1 MESRKAA
8 RSKAVAS
15 PPWPNPFSN
24 IPANEAVLD
33 LLLSNMAAVSE
44 GVSEPMTA
52 DHSQHCV
59 QLTDRLEIL
68 RNNERFCDVI
78 VEVKGKEFKVHKAV
92 LAAASPFFLTLLE
105 SNMRESN
112 EHLIKVEP
120 EEATA
125 SIMEDVLKYVYTG
138 NVSVTE
144 ENAHN
149 LIATAD
155 YLLLPGLKSLACDFL
170 KGILATENCVFNYY
184 FAERYQCMNL
194 MDECRELIK
203 SNFSAVM
210 ETDDFLNLDAKQVIK
225 WVSSDDIIIKAEEEV
240 FKGIVKWVHHNKSE
254 REKEFPYLL
263 HQVRLNSVHQ
273 DYLVNEMVKEELITT
288 NNECLNFVLGFLKW
302 ILDPTLQ
309 CSIKPR
315 TCLQTQVNGIF
326 VCGGNKALLYH
337 PNENIWYQLSDL
349 LMEYQNHSAIQ
360 YRDKVYI
367 FSNQG
372 GGVCYL
378 PSTWGA
384 IQSQFFCG
392 KLCSLLQLDKHRIG
406 YAVLEESLKS
416 CGVYHYNLV
425 KSEWKNFVDDKKLQ
439 LLGACDV
446 TDGCHLYVIGGS
458 KRDVRPKPALG
469 STKVVRIDPEDGNCE
484 EVASMNEARHDAFGA
499 AMNGKIYV
507 GGGRRRYNPL
517 KTFEMYDPL
526 TDEWQVMP
534 SLNVPRHSSSMV
546 CYEEALYVVGGK
558 NKMRYR
564 ELSVEMFDFKTN
576 TWKKK
581 STIPVA
587 DETEEERKENWHYEA
602 CSAAAHKD
610 ALQEPIEY

>member
-1 MESRKAA
+1 
-8 RSKAVAS
+8 
-15 PPWPNPFSN
+15 
-24 IPANEAVLD
+24 
-33 LLLSNMAAVSE
+33 MAAVSE

-52 DHSQHCV
+52 DHSQHCL

-68 RNNERFCDVI
+68 RKNERFCDVI
-78 VEVKGKEFKVHKAV
+78 VEVKGKEFKAHKAV
-92 LAAASPFFLTLLE
+92 LAAASPFFLALLE

-112 EHLIKVEP
+112 EHLIKVEL

-125 SIMEDVLKYVYTG
+125 SIMENVLKYVYTG

-144 ENAHN
+144 ESAHN

-155 YLLLPGLKSLACDFL
+155 YLLLPGLKSLGCDFL

-194 MDECRELIK
+194 MEECRELIK

-210 ETDDFLNLDAKQVIK
+210 ETDDFLNLDVRHVSK
-225 WVSSDDIIIKAEEEV
+225 WVSSDDVTVNAEEEV
-240 FKGIVKWVHHNKSE
+240 FKGIVKWVNHNKSE

-263 HQVRLNSVHQ
+263 HQVRLNSVDQ
-273 DYLVNEMVKEELITT
+273 DYLVNELVKEELITT

-315 TCLQTQVNGIF
+315 TCLQTQKNGIF
-326 VCGGNKALLYH
+326 VCDGNKALFYL

-349 LMEYQNHSAIQ
+349 LMEYQNHAAIQ

-372 GGVCYL
+372 GGDYYM
-378 PSTWGA
+378 PSTNTWGA
-384 IQSQFFCG
+384 IQSESFCG
-392 KLCSLLQLDKHRIG
+392 KLCSLLKFDKDKIL
-406 YAVLEESLKS
+406 YAVLERSLKS
-416 CGVYHYNLV
+416 CGVYRYDPV
-425 KSEWKNFVDDKKLQ
+425 KSEWKNFVDEEKLQ
-439 LLGACDV
+439 LWGACGV

-458 KRDVRPKPALG
+458 KSDDWPALPLG
-469 STKVVRIDPEDGNCE
+469 STKVVRIDPEDGNRE
-484 EVASMNEARHDAFGA
+484 EVASMNVARHNAFGA

-507 GGGRRRYNPL
+507 GGGRRKYRSL
-517 KTFEMYDPL
+517 RTCEMYDPL

-546 CYEEALYVVGGK
+546 CYEEALYVVGGMK
-558 NKMRYR
+558 KKRDR
-564 ELSVEMFDFKTN
+564 ELSVEMFDVKTN
-576 TWKKK
+576 EWKKK

-587 DETEEERKENWHYEA
+587 HEIEEERKQNWHYKA
-602 CSAAAHKD
+602 CSAAVHKD

>member
-1 MESRKAA
+1 
-8 RSKAVAS
+8 
-15 PPWPNPFSN
+15 
-24 IPANEAVLD
+24 
-33 LLLSNMAAVSE
+33 MAAVSE

-52 DHSQHCV
+52 DHSQHCL

-78 VEVKGKEFKVHKAV
+78 VEVKGKEFKAHKAV
-92 LAAASPFFLTLLE
+92 LAASSPFFLTLLE

-112 EHLIKVEP
+112 EHLIKIEL

-138 NVSVTE
+138 NVSVSE
-144 ENAHN
+144 ESVHN

-194 MDECRELIK
+194 MEECRELIK

-210 ETDDFLNLDAKQVIK
+210 ETDDFLNLDVKHVSK
-225 WVSSDDIIIKAEEEV
+225 WVSSDDITVKAEEEV
-240 FKGIVKWVHHNKSE
+240 FKGIVRWVNHNKSE
-254 REKEFPYLL
+254 REKEFPYLF
-263 HQVRLNSVHQ
+263 HQVRLNSVDQ
-273 DYLVNEMVKEELITT
+273 DYLVNELVKEELITT

-302 ILDPTLQ
+302 ILDPNLQ

-315 TCLQTQVNGIF
+315 ICLQTQKNGIF
-326 VCGGNKALLYH
+326 VCGRNKALFYL

-349 LMEYQNHSAIQ
+349 LMEYQSHAAIQ

-372 GGVCYL
+372 GGDYYM
-378 PSTWGA
+378 PSTNTWGA
-384 IQSQFFCG
+384 IQSESFCG
-392 KLCSLLQLDKHRIG
+392 KLCSLLKFDKHKIL
-406 YAVLEESLKS
+406 YAVLERSLRS
-416 CGVYHYNLV
+416 CGVYHYDPV
-425 KSEWKNFVDDKKLQ
+425 KSEWKNFVDEEKFQ
-439 LLGACDV
+439 LYGACGV

-458 KRDVRPKPALG
+458 KSDDWPALPIG

-484 EVASMNEARHDAFGA
+484 EVAFMNEARHDAFGA

-507 GGGRRRYNPL
+507 GGGRQKKRTLR
-517 KTFEMYDPL
+517 TCEMYDPL

-546 CYEEALYVVGGK
+546 CYEEALYVVGGMK
-558 NKMRYR
+558 TRQDR

-576 TWKKK
+576 KWMKKK

-587 DETEEERKENWHYEA
+587 DEIEEERKEKWHFKA
-602 CSAAAHKD
+602 CSAAVHKD
-610 ALQEPIEY
+610 ALQARIEY

>member
-1 MESRKAA
+1 
-8 RSKAVAS
+8 
-15 PPWPNPFSN
+15 
-24 IPANEAVLD
+24 
-33 LLLSNMAAVSE
+33 MAAVSE

-52 DHSQHCV
+52 DHSQHCL

-68 RNNERFCDVI
+68 RNDERFCDVI

-92 LAAASPFFLTLLE
+92 LAASSPFFLTLLE

-112 EHLIKVEP
+112 EHLIKVEL

-144 ENAHN
+144 ESVHN

-194 MDECRELIK
+194 MEECRELIK

-210 ETDDFLNLDAKQVIK
+210 ETDDFLNLDVRHVSK
-225 WVSSDDIIIKAEEEV
+225 WVSSDDITVKAEEEV
-240 FKGIVKWVHHNKSE
+240 FKGIVKWVNHNKSE
-254 REKEFPYLL
+254 REKEFPYLF
-263 HQVRLNSVHQ
+263 HQVRLNSVDQ
-273 DYLVNEMVKEELITT
+273 DYLVNELVKEELITT

-326 VCGGNKALLYH
+326 VCGGNKTLFYL
-337 PNENIWYQLSDL
+337 PNQNIWYQLSDL
-349 LMEYQNHSAIQ
+349 LMEYQDHAAIQ

-367 FSNQG
+367 FGNQG
-372 GGVCYL
+372 GGDCYM
-378 PSTWGA
+378 PSTNTWGA
-384 IQSQFFCG
+384 IQSESFCG
-392 KLCSLLQLDKHRIG
+392 KLCSLLKLDKHKIL
-406 YAVLEESLKS
+406 YAVLERSLKS
-416 CGVYHYNLV
+416 CGVYHYDPV
-425 KSEWKNFVDDKKLQ
+425 KSEWKNFVDEEKLQ
-439 LLGACDV
+439 LFGACGV

-458 KRDVRPKPALG
+458 KRDDWPAALPLG
-469 STKVVRIDPEDGNCE
+469 STKVVRIDPEDGNHE

-507 GGGRRRYNPL
+507 GGGRQKKRTLR
-517 KTFEMYDPL
+517 TCEMYDLL

-546 CYEEALYVVGGK
+546 CYEEALYAVGGMK
-558 NKMRYR
+558 TRQDR

-576 TWKKK
+576 EWKKK

-587 DETEEERKENWHYEA
+587 DEIEEERKEKLHYKA
-602 CSAAAHKD
+602 CSAAVHKD
-610 ALQEPIEY
+610 ALQERVEY

>member
-1 MESRKAA
+1 
-8 RSKAVAS
+8 
-15 PPWPNPFSN
+15 
-24 IPANEAVLD
+24 
-33 LLLSNMAAVSE
+33 MAAVSE

-78 VEVKGKEFKVHKAV
+78 VEVKGKEFKAHKAV
-92 LAAASPFFLTLLE
+92 LAASSPFFLTLLE

-112 EHLIKVEP
+112 EHLIKVEL

-144 ENAHN
+144 ESAHN

-194 MDECRELIK
+194 MEECRELIK
-203 SNFSAVM
+203 SNFSALM

-337 PNENIWYQLSDL
+337 PNENIWYLLPDL
-349 LMEYQNHSAIQ
+349 LMEHQNHAAIE
-360 YRDKVYI
+360 YGDKSYI
-367 FSNQG
+367 FSNQSG
-372 GGVCYL
+372 GDYYMR
-378 PSTWGA
+378 STNTWGA
-384 IQSQFFCG
+384 IQSDLKYIAV
-392 KLCSLLQLDKHRIG
+392 KLCSLLTFNEHKSL
-406 YAVLEESLKS
+406 YAVLESS
-416 CGVYHYNLV
+416 RYGCAVYDYDPVRN
-425 KSEWKNFVDDKKLQ
+425 EWNRFVEYEKLQ
-439 LLGACDV
+439 CWGACGV
-446 TDGCHLYVIGGS
+446 TDGCHLYIIGGTKS
-458 KRDVRPKPALG
+458 RFQKALG
-469 STKVVRIDPEDGNCE
+469 STKVLRIDPEAGNCE
-484 EVASMNEARHDAFGA
+484 EVASLNEARHDAFGA

-507 GGGRRRYNPL
+507 GGGIQGSATL
-517 KTFEMYDPL
+517 KTCEMFNPS
-526 TDEWQVMP
+526 TNEWQMMP

-546 CYEEALYVVGGK
+546 CFQEALYVVGGMK
-558 NKMRYR
+558 NKNRRIR
-564 ELSVEMFDFKTN
+564 ELSVEMFDFKSN
-576 TWKKK
+576 EWKEK
-581 STIPVA
+581 SSIPVNYES
-587 DETEEERKENWHYEA
+587 DEEEKKNWHYKA
-602 CSAAAHKD
+602 CSAAVHKD
-610 ALQEPIEY
+610 ALEEFMVSVSPFI

>member
-1 MESRKAA
+1 
-8 RSKAVAS
+8 
-15 PPWPNPFSN
+15 
-24 IPANEAVLD
+24 
-33 LLLSNMAAVSE
+33 MAAVSE

-52 DHSQHCV
+52 DHSQHCL

-68 RNNERFCDVI
+68 RKNERFCDVI
-78 VEVKGKEFKVHKAV
+78 VEVKGKEFKAHKAV

-112 EHLIKVEP
+112 EHLIKVEL

-144 ENAHN
+144 ESAHN

-155 YLLLPGLKSLACDFL
+155 YLLLPGLKSLVCDFL

-194 MDECRELIK
+194 MEECRELIK

-210 ETDDFLNLDAKQVIK
+210 ETDDFLNLDVRHVSK
-225 WVSSDDIIIKAEEEV
+225 WVSSDDITVKAEEEV
-240 FKGIVKWVHHNKSE
+240 FKGIVKWVNHNKSE

-273 DYLVNEMVKEELITT
+273 DYLVNELVKEELITT

-315 TCLQTQVNGIF
+315 TCLQTQKNGIF
-326 VCGGNKALLYH
+326 VCGGNKALFYL

-349 LMEYQNHSAIQ
+349 LMEYQDHAAIQ

-367 FSNQG
+367 FGNQG
-372 GGVCYL
+372 GGDCYM
-378 PSTWGA
+378 PSTNTWGA
-384 IQSQFFCG
+384 IQSESFCG
-392 KLCSLLQLDKHRIG
+392 KLCSLLKLDKHKIL
-406 YAVLEESLKS
+406 YAVLERSLKS
-416 CGVYHYNLV
+416 CGVYHYNPV
-425 KSEWKNFVDDKKLQ
+425 KGEWKNFVDEEKLQ
-439 LLGACDV
+439 LFGACGV

-458 KRDVRPKPALG
+458 KNDDWPALPLG
-469 STKVVRIDPEDGNCE
+469 STKVVRIDPEDGNRE
-484 EVASMNEARHDAFGA
+484 EVASMNVARHDAFGA

-507 GGGRRRYNPL
+507 GGGRQKKRTLR
-517 KTFEMYDPL
+517 TCEMYDPL

-534 SLNVPRHSSSMV
+534 NLNVPRHSSSMV
-546 CYEEALYVVGGK
+546 CYEEALYVVGGM
-558 NKMRYR
+558 KMRQDR

-576 TWKKK
+576 KWKKT
-581 STIPVA
+581 STIPVP
-587 DETEEERKENWHYEA
+587 DEIEEERKENCHYKA
-602 CSAAAHKD
+602 CSAAVHKD

>member
-1 MESRKAA
+1 
-8 RSKAVAS
+8 
-15 PPWPNPFSN
+15 
-24 IPANEAVLD
+24 
-33 LLLSNMAAVSE
+33 MAAVSE

-92 LAAASPFFLTLLE
+92 LAASSPFFLTLLE

-112 EHLIKVEP
+112 EHLIKVEL

-144 ENAHN
+144 ESAHN

-194 MDECRELIK
+194 MEECRELIK
-203 SNFSAVM
+203 SNFSALM

-337 PNENIWYQLSDL
+337 PNENIWHLLPDL
-349 LMEYQNHSAIQ
+349 LMEHQNHAAIE
-360 YRDKVYI
+360 YGDKSYI
-367 FSNQG
+367 FSNQSG
-372 GGVCYL
+372 GDYYVR
-378 PSTWGA
+378 STNTWGA
-384 IQSQFFCG
+384 IQSDLKYIAV
-392 KLCSLLQLDKHRIG
+392 KLCSLLTFNEHKSL
-406 YAVLEESLKS
+406 YAVLESS
-416 CGVYHYNLV
+416 RYGCAVYDYDPVRN
-425 KSEWKNFVDDKKLQ
+425 EWNRFVEYEKLQ
-439 LLGACDV
+439 CWGACGV
-446 TDGCHLYVIGGS
+446 TDGCHLYIIGGTKS
-458 KRDVRPKPALG
+458 RVQKALG
-469 STKVVRIDPEDGNCE
+469 STKVLRIDPEAGNCE
-484 EVASMNEARHDAFGA
+484 EVASLNEARHDAFGA

-507 GGGRRRYNPL
+507 GGGIQGSATL
-517 KTFEMYDPL
+517 KTCEMFNPS
-526 TDEWQVMP
+526 TNEWQMMP

-546 CYEEALYVVGGK
+546 CFQEALYVVGGMK
-558 NKMRYR
+558 NKNRRIR
-564 ELSVEMFDFKTN
+564 ELSVEMFDFKSN
-576 TWKKK
+576 EWKEK
-581 STIPVA
+581 SSIPVNYES
-587 DETEEERKENWHYEA
+587 DEEEKKNWHYKA
-602 CSAAAHKD
+602 CSAAVHKD
-610 ALQEPIEY
+610 ALEEFMVSVSPFM

>member
-1 MESRKAA
+1 
-8 RSKAVAS
+8 
-15 PPWPNPFSN
+15 
-24 IPANEAVLD
+24 
-33 LLLSNMAAVSE
+33 MAAVSE

-92 LAAASPFFLTLLE
+92 LAASSPFFLTLLE

-112 EHLIKVEP
+112 EHLIKVEL

-194 MDECRELIK
+194 MEECRELIK
-203 SNFSAVM
+203 SNFSALM

-337 PNENIWYQLSDL
+337 PNENIWYLLPDL
-349 LMEYQNHSAIQ
+349 LMEHQNHAAIE
-360 YRDKVYI
+360 YGDKIYI
-367 FSNQG
+367 FSNQSG
-372 GGVCYL
+372 GDYYVR
-378 PSTWGA
+378 STNTWGA
-384 IQSQFFCG
+384 IQSDLKYIG
-392 KLCSLLQLDKHRIG
+392 VKLCSLLTLNEHKSL
-406 YAVLEESLKS
+406 YAVSESS
-416 CGVYHYNLV
+416 CYGCAVYDYDPVRN
-425 KSEWKNFVDDKKLQ
+425 EWNRFVEYEKLQ
-439 LLGACDV
+439 CWGACGV
-446 TDGCHLYVIGGS
+446 TDGCHLYIIGGT
-458 KRDVRPKPALG
+458 KGRVQKALG
-469 STKVVRIDPEDGNCE
+469 STKVLRIDPEAGNCE

-507 GGGRRRYNPL
+507 GGGIQGSATL
-517 KTFEMYDPL
+517 KTCEMFNPS
-526 TDEWQVMP
+526 TNEWQMMP

-546 CYEEALYVVGGK
+546 CFQEALYVVGGMK
-558 NKMRYR
+558 NKNRRIR

-576 TWKKK
+576 EWKEK
-581 STIPVA
+581 SSIPV
-587 DETEEERKENWHYEA
+587 DYESEEEEKKNWHYKA
-602 CSAAAHKD
+602 CSAAVHKD
-610 ALQEPIEY
+610 ALEEFIASVTPFI

>member
-1 MESRKAA
+1 
-8 RSKAVAS
+8 
-15 PPWPNPFSN
+15 
-24 IPANEAVLD
+24 
-33 LLLSNMAAVSE
+33 MAAVSE

-112 EHLIKVEP
+112 EHLIKVEL

-194 MDECRELIK
+194 MEECRELIK
-203 SNFSAVM
+203 SNFSALM

-326 VCGGNKALLYH
+326 VCGGNKTLLYH
-337 PNENIWYQLSDL
+337 PNENIWYLLPDL
-349 LMEYQNHSAIQ
+349 LMEHQNHAAIE
-360 YRDKVYI
+360 YGDKSYI
-367 FSNQG
+367 FSNQSG
-372 GGVCYL
+372 GDYYVR
-378 PSTWGA
+378 STNTWGA
-384 IQSQFFCG
+384 IQSDLKYMAV
-392 KLCSLLQLDKHRIG
+392 KLCSLLTFNEHKSL
-406 YAVLEESLKS
+406 YAVLESSRYGCAVYDYDPVRNEWNRFVEYEKLQCWGA
-416 CGVYHYNLV
+416 CGVT
-425 KSEWKNFVDDKKLQ
+425 E
-439 LLGACDV
+439 
-446 TDGCHLYVIGGS
+446 GCHLYIIGGTKS
-458 KRDVRPKPALG
+458 RVQKALG
-469 STKVVRIDPEDGNCE
+469 STKVLRIDPEAGNCE
-484 EVASMNEARHDAFGA
+484 EVASLNEARHDAFGA

-507 GGGRRRYNPL
+507 GGGIQGSATL
-517 KTFEMYDPL
+517 KTCEMFNPS
-526 TDEWQVMP
+526 TNEWQMMP

-546 CYEEALYVVGGK
+546 CFQEALYVVGGMK
-558 NKMRYR
+558 NKNRRIR
-564 ELSVEMFDFKTN
+564 ELSVEMFDFKSN
-576 TWKKK
+576 EWKEK
-581 STIPVA
+581 SSIPVNYES
-587 DETEEERKENWHYEA
+587 DEEEKKNWHYKA
-602 CSAAAHKD
+602 CSAAVHKD
-610 ALQEPIEY
+610 ALEEYLHLFRG

>member
-1 MESRKAA
+1 
-8 RSKAVAS
+8 
-15 PPWPNPFSN
+15 
-24 IPANEAVLD
+24 
-33 LLLSNMAAVSE
+33 MAAVSE

-52 DHSQHCV
+52 DHSQHCL

-68 RNNERFCDVI
+68 RKNERFCDVI
-78 VEVKGKEFKVHKAV
+78 VEVKGKEFKAHKAV

-105 SNMRESN
+105 SNMRDSN
-112 EHLIKVEP
+112 EHLIKIEL

-144 ENAHN
+144 ESAHN

-155 YLLLPGLKSLACDFL
+155 YLLLPGLKSLGCDFL

-194 MDECRELIK
+194 MEECRELIK

-210 ETDDFLNLDAKQVIK
+210 ETDDFLNLDVRHVSK
-225 WVSSDDIIIKAEEEV
+225 WVSSDDVTVNAEEEV
-240 FKGIVKWVHHNKSE
+240 FKGIVKWVNHNKSE

-263 HQVRLNSVHQ
+263 HQVRLNSVDQ
-273 DYLVNEMVKEELITT
+273 DYLVNELVKEELITT

-315 TCLQTQVNGIF
+315 TCLQTQKNGIF
-326 VCGGNKALLYH
+326 VCGGNKALFYL

-349 LMEYQNHSAIQ
+349 LMEYQNHAAIQ

-372 GGVCYL
+372 GGDYYML
-378 PSTWGA
+378 STNTWGA
-384 IQSQFFCG
+384 IQSESFCG
-392 KLCSLLQLDKHRIG
+392 KLCSLLKFDKHKIL
-406 YAVLEESLKS
+406 YAVLERSLKS
-416 CGVYHYNLV
+416 CGVYHYDPV
-425 KSEWKNFVDDKKLQ
+425 KSEWKNFVDEEKLQ
-439 LLGACDV
+439 LWGACGV

-458 KRDVRPKPALG
+458 ESDVWVTPPG

-507 GGGRRRYNPL
+507 GGGRRKYTPL
-517 KTFEMYDPL
+517 KTFEMYDPV

-534 SLNVPRHSSSMV
+534 SLNEPRHSSSMV
-546 CYEEALYVVGGK
+546 CYEEALYVVGGM
-558 NKMRYR
+558 NKKRYR

-576 TWKKK
+576 EWKKK

-587 DETEEERKENWHYEA
+587 DETEEGRKQKWHYKG
-602 CSAAAHKD
+602 CSAAMHKD
-610 ALQEPIEY
+610 ALQAPIEY

>member
-1 MESRKAA
+1 
-8 RSKAVAS
+8 
-15 PPWPNPFSN
+15 
-24 IPANEAVLD
+24 
-33 LLLSNMAAVSE
+33 MAAVSE

-112 EHLIKVEP
+112 EHLIKVEL

-194 MDECRELIK
+194 MEECRELIK
-203 SNFSAVM
+203 SNFSALM

-337 PNENIWYQLSDL
+337 PNENIWYLLPDL
-349 LMEYQNHSAIQ
+349 LMEHQNHAAIE
-360 YRDKVYI
+360 YGDKSYI
-367 FSNQG
+367 FSNQSG
-372 GGVCYL
+372 GDYYVR
-378 PSTWGA
+378 STNTWGA
-384 IQSQFFCG
+384 IQSDLKYIAV
-392 KLCSLLQLDKHRIG
+392 KLCSLLTFNEHKSL
-406 YAVLEESLKS
+406 YAVLESS
-416 CGVYHYNLV
+416 RYGCAVYDYDRVRN
-425 KSEWKNFVDDKKLQ
+425 EWNRFVENEKLQ
-439 LLGACDV
+439 CWGACGV
-446 TDGCHLYVIGGS
+446 TDGCHLYIIGGTKS
-458 KRDVRPKPALG
+458 RVQKALG
-469 STKVVRIDPEDGNCE
+469 STKVLRIDPEAGNCE
-484 EVASMNEARHDAFGA
+484 EVASLNEARHDAFGA

-507 GGGRRRYNPL
+507 GGGIQGSATL
-517 KTFEMYDPL
+517 KTCEMFNPS
-526 TDEWQVMP
+526 TNEWQMMP

-546 CYEEALYVVGGK
+546 CFQEALYVVGGMK
-558 NKMRYR
+558 NKNRRIR
-564 ELSVEMFDFKTN
+564 ELSVEMFDFKSN
-576 TWKKK
+576 EWKEK
-581 STIPVA
+581 SSIPVNYES
-587 DETEEERKENWHYEA
+587 DEEEKKNWHYKA
-602 CSAAAHKD
+602 CSAAVHKD
-610 ALQEPIEY
+610 ALEEFMVSVSPFI

>member
-1 MESRKAA
+1 
-8 RSKAVAS
+8 
-15 PPWPNPFSN
+15 
-24 IPANEAVLD
+24 
-33 LLLSNMAAVSE
+33 MAAVSE

-52 DHSQHCV
+52 DHSQHCL

-68 RNNERFCDVI
+68 RKNERFCDVI
-78 VEVKGKEFKVHKAV
+78 VEVKGKEFKAHKAV
-92 LAAASPFFLTLLE
+92 LAASSPFFLTLLE

-112 EHLIKVEP
+112 EHLIKIEL

-144 ENAHN
+144 ESAHN

-155 YLLLPGLKSLACDFL
+155 YLLLPGLKSLGCDFL

-194 MDECRELIK
+194 MEECRELIK

-210 ETDDFLNLDAKQVIK
+210 ETDDFLNLDVRHVSK
-225 WVSSDDIIIKAEEEV
+225 WVSSDDITVKAEEEV
-240 FKGIVKWVHHNKSE
+240 FKGIVKWVNHNKSE
-254 REKEFPYLL
+254 REKEFSHLF

-273 DYLVNEMVKEELITT
+273 DYLVNELVKEELITT

-315 TCLQTQVNGIF
+315 TCLQTQKNGIF
-326 VCGGNKALLYH
+326 VCGGNKALFYL

-349 LMEYQNHSAIQ
+349 LMECQNHAAIQ
-360 YRDKVYI
+360 YQDKVYI

-372 GGVCYL
+372 CGDYYM
-378 PSTWGA
+378 PSTNTWGA
-384 IQSQFFCG
+384 IQSESFCG
-392 KLCSLLQLDKHRIG
+392 KLCSLLKLDKHKIL
-406 YAVLEESLKS
+406 YAVLERSLKS
-416 CGVYHYNLV
+416 CGVYHYDPV
-425 KSEWKNFVDDKKLQ
+425 KGEWKNFVDEEKLQ
-439 LLGACDV
+439 LFGACGV

-458 KRDVRPKPALG
+458 KNDDWPALPLG
-469 STKVVRIDPEDGNCE
+469 STKVVRIDPEDGNRE
-484 EVASMNEARHDAFGA
+484 EVASMNVARHDAFGA

-507 GGGRRRYNPL
+507 GGGRQKKRTLR
-517 KTFEMYDPL
+517 TCEMYDPL

-534 SLNVPRHSSSMV
+534 NLNVPRHSSSMV
-546 CYEEALYVVGGK
+546 CYEEALYVVGGM
-558 NKMRYR
+558 KMRQDR

-576 TWKKK
+576 KWKKT

-587 DETEEERKENWHYEA
+587 DEIEEERKQNWHYKA
-602 CSAAAHKD
+602 CSAAVHKD
-610 ALQEPIEY
+610 ALQAPIEY

>member
-1 MESRKAA
+1 
-8 RSKAVAS
+8 
-15 PPWPNPFSN
+15 
-24 IPANEAVLD
+24 
-33 LLLSNMAAVSE
+33 MAAVSE

-112 EHLIKVEP
+112 EHLIKVEL

-194 MDECRELIK
+194 MEECRELIK
-203 SNFSAVM
+203 SNFSALM

-337 PNENIWYQLSDL
+337 PNENIWYLLPDL
-349 LMEYQNHSAIQ
+349 LMEHQNHAAIE
-360 YRDKVYI
+360 YGDKSYI
-367 FSNQG
+367 FSNQIG
-372 GGVCYL
+372 GDYYVR
-378 PSTWGA
+378 STNTWGA
-384 IQSQFFCG
+384 IQSDLKYIAV
-392 KLCSLLQLDKHRIG
+392 KLCSLLTFNEHKSL
-406 YAVLEESLKS
+406 YAVLESS
-416 CGVYHYNLV
+416 RYGCAVYDYDPVRN
-425 KSEWKNFVDDKKLQ
+425 EWNRFVEYEKLQ
-439 LLGACDV
+439 CWGACGV
-446 TDGCHLYVIGGS
+446 TDGCHLYIIGGTKS
-458 KRDVRPKPALG
+458 RVQKALG
-469 STKVVRIDPEDGNCE
+469 STKVLRIDPEAGNCE
-484 EVASMNEARHDAFGA
+484 EVASLNEARHDAFGA

-507 GGGRRRYNPL
+507 GGGIQGSATL
-517 KTFEMYDPL
+517 KTCEMFNPS
-526 TDEWQVMP
+526 TNEWQMMP

-546 CYEEALYVVGGK
+546 CFQEALYVVGGMK
-558 NKMRYR
+558 NKNRRIR
-564 ELSVEMFDFKTN
+564 ELSVEMFDFKSN
-576 TWKKK
+576 EWKEK
-581 STIPVA
+581 SSIPVNYES
-587 DETEEERKENWHYEA
+587 DEEEKKNWHYKA
-602 CSAAAHKD
+602 CSAAVHKD
-610 ALQEPIEY
+610 ALEEFMVSVSPFI

>member
-1 MESRKAA
+1 
-8 RSKAVAS
+8 
-15 PPWPNPFSN
+15 
-24 IPANEAVLD
+24 
-33 LLLSNMAAVSE
+33 MAAVSE

-52 DHSQHCV
+52 DHSQHCL

-92 LAAASPFFLTLLE
+92 LAASSPFFLTLLE

-112 EHLIKVEP
+112 EHLIKIEL
-120 EEATA
+120 EQATA
-125 SIMEDVLKYVYTG
+125 FIMEDVLKYVYTG

-144 ENAHN
+144 ESAHN

-194 MDECRELIK
+194 MEECRELIK
-203 SNFSAVM
+203 SNFSALM

-254 REKEFPYLL
+254 REKEFPSLL

-337 PNENIWYQLSDL
+337 PNENIWHLLPDL
-349 LMEYQNHSAIQ
+349 LMEHQNHAAIE
-360 YRDKVYI
+360 YGDKSYI
-367 FSNQG
+367 FSNQSG
-372 GGVCYL
+372 GDYYVR
-378 PSTWGA
+378 STNTWGA
-384 IQSQFFCG
+384 IQSDLKYIAV
-392 KLCSLLQLDKHRIG
+392 KLCSLLTFNEHKSL
-406 YAVLEESLKS
+406 YAVLESS
-416 CGVYHYNLV
+416 RYGCAVYDYDPVRN
-425 KSEWKNFVDDKKLQ
+425 EWNRFVEYEKLQ
-439 LLGACDV
+439 CWGACGV
-446 TDGCHLYVIGGS
+446 TDGCHLYIIGGTKS
-458 KRDVRPKPALG
+458 RVQKALG
-469 STKVVRIDPEDGNCE
+469 STKVLRIDPEAGNCE
-484 EVASMNEARHDAFGA
+484 EVASLNEARHDAFGA

-507 GGGRRRYNPL
+507 GGGIQGSATL
-517 KTFEMYDPL
+517 KTCEMFNPS
-526 TDEWQVMP
+526 TNEWQMMP

-546 CYEEALYVVGGK
+546 CFQEALYVVGGMK
-558 NKMRYR
+558 NKNRRIR
-564 ELSVEMFDFKTN
+564 ELSVEMFDFKSN
-576 TWKKK
+576 EWKEK
-581 STIPVA
+581 SSIPVNYES
-587 DETEEERKENWHYEA
+587 DEEEKKNWHYKA
-602 CSAAAHKD
+602 CSAAVHKD
-610 ALQEPIEY
+610 ALEEFMVSVSPFM

>member
-1 MESRKAA
+1 
-8 RSKAVAS
+8 
-15 PPWPNPFSN
+15 
-24 IPANEAVLD
+24 
-33 LLLSNMAAVSE
+33 MAAVSE

-52 DHSQHCV
+52 DHSQHCL

-112 EHLIKVEP
+112 EHLIKVEL

-125 SIMEDVLKYVYTG
+125 FIMEDVLKYVYTG

-144 ENAHN
+144 ESAHN

-194 MDECRELIK
+194 MEECRELIK

-210 ETDDFLNLDAKQVIK
+210 ETDDFLNLDVRHVSK
-225 WVSSDDIIIKAEEEV
+225 WVSSDDVTVKAEEEV
-240 FKGIVKWVHHNKSE
+240 FKGIVKWVNHNKSE
-254 REKEFPYLL
+254 REREFPYLL

-273 DYLVNEMVKEELITT
+273 DYLVNELVKEELITT

-315 TCLQTQVNGIF
+315 TCLQTQKNGIF
-326 VCGGNKALLYH
+326 VCGGNKALFYL

-349 LMEYQNHSAIQ
+349 LMEYQNHAAIQ
-360 YRDKVYI
+360 YQDKVYI

-372 GGVCYL
+372 GGDYYM
-378 PSTWGA
+378 PSTNTWGT
-384 IQSQFFCG
+384 IQSEFFCR
-392 KLCSLLQLDKHRIG
+392 KLCSLLIFDKHKIL
-406 YAVLEESLKS
+406 YAVLERSFRS
-416 CGVYHYNLV
+416 CGVYHYDPV
-425 KSEWKNFVDDKKLQ
+425 RSEWKNFVDDEKLQ
-439 LLGACDV
+439 LLGACGV
-446 TDGCHLYVIGGS
+446 TDGCHLYVIGGCES
-458 KRDVRPKPALG
+458 EGWPTLPLGSTQG

-507 GGGRRRYNPL
+507 GGGRRKYRSL
-517 KTFEMYDPL
+517 RTCEMYDPL

-546 CYEEALYVVGGK
+546 CYEEALYVVGGMK
-558 NKMRYR
+558 KKQYR

-576 TWKKK
+576 KWKKK

-587 DETEEERKENWHYEA
+587 HETEEERKQNWHYKA
-602 CSAAAHKD
+602 CSAAVHKD
-610 ALQEPIEY
+610 ALQAPIEY

>member
-1 MESRKAA
+1 
-8 RSKAVAS
+8 
-15 PPWPNPFSN
+15 
-24 IPANEAVLD
+24 
-33 LLLSNMAAVSE
+33 MAAVSE

-52 DHSQHCV
+52 DHSQHCL

-68 RNNERFCDVI
+68 RKNERFCDVI
-78 VEVKGKEFKVHKAV
+78 VEVKGKEFKAHKAV

-112 EHLIKVEP
+112 EHLIKVEL

-144 ENAHN
+144 ESAHN

-194 MDECRELIK
+194 MEECRELIK

-210 ETDDFLNLDAKQVIK
+210 ETDDFLNLDVRHVSK
-225 WVSSDDIIIKAEEEV
+225 WVSSDDITVKAEEEV
-240 FKGIVKWVHHNKSE
+240 FKGIVKWVNHNKSE
-254 REKEFPYLL
+254 REKEFSHLF

-273 DYLVNEMVKEELITT
+273 DYLVNELVKEELITT

-315 TCLQTQVNGIF
+315 TCLQTQKNGIF
-326 VCGGNKALLYH
+326 VCGGNKALFYL

-349 LMEYQNHSAIQ
+349 LMECQNHAAIQ
-360 YRDKVYI
+360 YQDKVYI

-372 GGVCYL
+372 CGDYYM
-378 PSTWGA
+378 PSTNTWGA
-384 IQSQFFCG
+384 IQSESFCG
-392 KLCSLLQLDKHRIG
+392 KLCSLLKLDKHKIL
-406 YAVLEESLKS
+406 YAVLERSLKS
-416 CGVYHYNLV
+416 CGVYHYDPV
-425 KSEWKNFVDDKKLQ
+425 KGEWKNFVDEEKLQ
-439 LLGACDV
+439 LFGACGV

-458 KRDVRPKPALG
+458 KNDDWPALPLG
-469 STKVVRIDPEDGNCE
+469 STKVVRIDPEDGNRE
-484 EVASMNEARHDAFGA
+484 EVASMNVARHDAFGA

-507 GGGRRRYNPL
+507 GGGRQKKRTLR
-517 KTFEMYDPL
+517 TCEMYDPL

-534 SLNVPRHSSSMV
+534 NLNVPHHSSSMV
-546 CYEEALYVVGGK
+546 CYEEALYVVGGM
-558 NKMRYR
+558 KMRQDR

-576 TWKKK
+576 KWKKT

-587 DETEEERKENWHYEA
+587 DEIEEERKQNWHYKA
-602 CSAAAHKD
+602 CSAAVHKD
-610 ALQEPIEY
+610 ALQAPIEY

>member
-1 MESRKAA
+1 
-8 RSKAVAS
+8 
-15 PPWPNPFSN
+15 
-24 IPANEAVLD
+24 
-33 LLLSNMAAVSE
+33 MAAVSE

-112 EHLIKVEP
+112 EHLIKVEL

-144 ENAHN
+144 QSAHN

-155 YLLLPGLKSLACDFL
+155 YLLLPGLKSLGCDFL

-194 MDECRELIK
+194 MEECRELIK
-203 SNFSAVM
+203 SNFSALM

-254 REKEFPYLL
+254 REKEFPSLL

-273 DYLVNEMVKEELITT
+273 DYLVSEMVKEELITT

-337 PNENIWYQLSDL
+337 PNENIWHLLPDL
-349 LMEYQNHSAIQ
+349 LMEHQNHAAIE
-360 YRDKVYI
+360 YGDKSYI
-367 FSNQG
+367 FSNQSG
-372 GGVCYL
+372 GDYYVR
-378 PSTWGA
+378 STNTWGA
-384 IQSQFFCG
+384 IQSDLKYIAV
-392 KLCSLLQLDKHRIG
+392 KLCSLLTFNEHKSL
-406 YAVLEESLKS
+406 YAVLESS
-416 CGVYHYNLV
+416 RYGCAVYDYDPVRN
-425 KSEWKNFVDDKKLQ
+425 EWNRFVEYEKLQ
-439 LLGACDV
+439 CWGACGV
-446 TDGCHLYVIGGS
+446 TDGCHLYIIGGTKS
-458 KRDVRPKPALG
+458 RVQKALG
-469 STKVVRIDPEDGNCE
+469 STKVLRIDPEAGNCE
-484 EVASMNEARHDAFGA
+484 EVASLNEARHDAFGA

-507 GGGRRRYNPL
+507 GGGIQGSATL
-517 KTFEMYDPL
+517 KTCEMFNPS
-526 TDEWQVMP
+526 TNEWQMMP

-546 CYEEALYVVGGK
+546 CFQEALYVVGGMK
-558 NKMRYR
+558 NKNRRIR
-564 ELSVEMFDFKTN
+564 ELSVEMFDFKSN
-576 TWKKK
+576 EWKEK
-581 STIPVA
+581 SSIPVNYES
-587 DETEEERKENWHYEA
+587 DEEEKKNWHYKA
-602 CSAAAHKD
+602 CSAAVHKD
-610 ALQEPIEY
+610 ALEEFMVSVSPFM

>member
-1 MESRKAA
+1 
-8 RSKAVAS
+8 
-15 PPWPNPFSN
+15 
-24 IPANEAVLD
+24 
-33 LLLSNMAAVSE
+33 MAAVSE

-112 EHLIKVEP
+112 EHLIKVEL

-144 ENAHN
+144 ESAHN

-155 YLLLPGLKSLACDFL
+155 YLLLPGLKSLGCDFL

-194 MDECRELIK
+194 MEECRELIK
-203 SNFSAVM
+203 SNFSALM

-337 PNENIWYQLSDL
+337 PNENIWHLLPDL
-349 LMEYQNHSAIQ
+349 LMEHQNHAAIE
-360 YRDKVYI
+360 YGDKSYI
-367 FSNQG
+367 FSNQSG
-372 GGVCYL
+372 GDYYVR
-378 PSTWGA
+378 STNTWGA
-384 IQSQFFCG
+384 IQSDLKYIAV
-392 KLCSLLQLDKHRIG
+392 KLCSLLTFNEHKSL
-406 YAVLEESLKS
+406 YAVLESS
-416 CGVYHYNLV
+416 RYGCAVYDYDPVRN
-425 KSEWKNFVDDKKLQ
+425 EWNRFVEYEKLQ
-439 LLGACDV
+439 CWGACGV
-446 TDGCHLYVIGGS
+446 TDGCHLYIIGGTKS
-458 KRDVRPKPALG
+458 RVQKALG
-469 STKVVRIDPEDGNCE
+469 STKVLRIDPEAGNCE
-484 EVASMNEARHDAFGA
+484 EVASLNEARHDAFGA

-507 GGGRRRYNPL
+507 GGGIQGSATL
-517 KTFEMYDPL
+517 KTCEMFNPS
-526 TDEWQVMP
+526 TNEWQMMP

-546 CYEEALYVVGGK
+546 CFQEALYVVGGMK
-558 NKMRYR
+558 NKNRRIR
-564 ELSVEMFDFKTN
+564 ELSVEMFDFKSN
-576 TWKKK
+576 EWKEK
-581 STIPVA
+581 SSIPVNYES
-587 DETEEERKENWHYEA
+587 DEEEKKNWHYKA
-602 CSAAAHKD
+602 CSAAVHKD
-610 ALQEPIEY
+610 ALEEFMVSVSPFI

>member
-1 MESRKAA
+1 
-8 RSKAVAS
+8 
-15 PPWPNPFSN
+15 
-24 IPANEAVLD
+24 
-33 LLLSNMAAVSE
+33 MAAI
-44 GVSEPMTA
+44 SEPMTA
-52 DHSQHCV
+52 DHSQHRQ
-59 QLTDRLEIL
+59 QLSDRLEIL
-68 RNNERFCDVI
+68 RSDERFCDV
-78 VEVKGKEFKVHKAV
+78 VVQVKGKEFKAHKAV
-92 LAAASPFFLTLLE
+92 IAAASPFFLTLLE

-112 EHLIKVEP
+112 EHLIKVEL

-144 ENAHN
+144 ESAHN

-184 FAERYQCMNL
+184 FAERYQCKNL
-194 MDECRELIK
+194 MEECRELIK

-210 ETDDFLNLDAKQVIK
+210 ETDDFLNLDARHVSK
-225 WVSSDDIIIKAEEEV
+225 WVSSDDVTVKAEEEV
-240 FKGIVKWVHHNKSE
+240 FKGIVKWVYHDKSE
-254 REKEFPYLL
+254 REKEFPVLL
-263 HQVRLNSVHQ
+263 HHVRLNSVHQ
-273 DYLVNEMVKEELITT
+273 DYLVNELVKEELITT
-288 NNECLNFVLGFLKW
+288 NNECLNFVLGFWKW

-326 VCGGNKALLYH
+326 VCGGNKALFYL

-425 KSEWKNFVDDKKLQ
+425 KSEWKNFVDNKKLQ

-458 KRDVRPKPALG
+458 KRDVRPKLALG

-507 GGGRRRYNPL
+507 GGGTRRYNPL

-576 TWKKK
+576 EWKKK

-587 DETEEERKENWHYEA
+587 DETEEEKKENWHYEA

>member
-1 MESRKAA
+1 
-8 RSKAVAS
+8 
-15 PPWPNPFSN
+15 
-24 IPANEAVLD
+24 
-33 LLLSNMAAVSE
+33 MAAVSE

-52 DHSQHCV
+52 DHSQHCL

-68 RNNERFCDVI
+68 RKNERFCDVI
-78 VEVKGKEFKVHKAV
+78 VEVKGKEFKAHKAV

-112 EHLIKVEP
+112 EHLIKVEL

-144 ENAHN
+144 ESAHN

-155 YLLLPGLKSLACDFL
+155 YLLLPGLKSLGCDFL
-170 KGILATENCVFNYY
+170 KGILATENCFFNYY

-194 MDECRELIK
+194 MEECRELIK

-210 ETDDFLNLDAKQVIK
+210 ETDDFLNLDVRHVSK
-225 WVSSDDIIIKAEEEV
+225 WVSSDDITVKAEEEV
-240 FKGIVKWVHHNKSE
+240 FKGIVKWVNHNKSE
-254 REKEFPYLL
+254 REKEFPHLF

-273 DYLVNEMVKEELITT
+273 DYLVNELVKEELITT
-288 NNECLNFVLGFLKW
+288 NNECLNFVFGFLKW

-315 TCLQTQVNGIF
+315 TCLQTQKNGIF
-326 VCGGNKALLYH
+326 VCGGNKALFYL

-349 LMEYQNHSAIQ
+349 LMEYQDHAAIQ

-367 FSNQG
+367 FGNQG
-372 GGVCYL
+372 GGDCYM
-378 PSTWGA
+378 PSTNTWGA
-384 IQSQFFCG
+384 IQSESFCG
-392 KLCSLLQLDKHRIG
+392 KLCSLLKLDKHKIL
-406 YAVLEESLKS
+406 YAVLERSLKS
-416 CGVYHYNLV
+416 CGVYHYNPV
-425 KSEWKNFVDDKKLQ
+425 KGEWKNFVDEEKLQ
-439 LLGACDV
+439 LFGACGV

-458 KRDVRPKPALG
+458 KNDDWPALPLG
-469 STKVVRIDPEDGNCE
+469 STKVVRIDPEDGNRE
-484 EVASMNEARHDAFGA
+484 EVASMNVARHDAFGA

-507 GGGRRRYNPL
+507 GGGRRKYRSL
-517 KTFEMYDPL
+517 RTCEMYDPL

-546 CYEEALYVVGGK
+546 CYEEALYVVGGM
-558 NKMRYR
+558 KMRQDR

-576 TWKKK
+576 KWKKT
-581 STIPVA
+581 STIPVP
-587 DETEEERKENWHYEA
+587 DEIEEERKENCHYKA
-602 CSAAAHKD
+602 CSAAVHKD

>member
-1 MESRKAA
+1 
-8 RSKAVAS
+8 
-15 PPWPNPFSN
+15 
-24 IPANEAVLD
+24 
-33 LLLSNMAAVSE
+33 MAAVSE

-112 EHLIKVEP
+112 EHLIKVEL

-194 MDECRELIK
+194 MEECRELIK
-203 SNFSAVM
+203 SNFSALM

-337 PNENIWYQLSDL
+337 PNENIWHLLPDL
-349 LMEYQNHSAIQ
+349 LMEHQNHAAIE
-360 YRDKVYI
+360 YGDKSYI
-367 FSNQG
+367 FSNQSG
-372 GGVCYL
+372 GDYYVR
-378 PSTWGA
+378 STNTWGA
-384 IQSQFFCG
+384 IQSDLKYIAV
-392 KLCSLLQLDKHRIG
+392 KLCSLLTFNEHKSL
-406 YAVLEESLKS
+406 YAVLESS
-416 CGVYHYNLV
+416 RYGCAVYDYDPVRN
-425 KSEWKNFVDDKKLQ
+425 EWNRFVEYEKLQ
-439 LLGACDV
+439 CWGACGV
-446 TDGCHLYVIGGS
+446 TDGCHLYIIGGTKS
-458 KRDVRPKPALG
+458 RVQKALG
-469 STKVVRIDPEDGNCE
+469 STKVLRIDPEAGNCE
-484 EVASMNEARHDAFGA
+484 EVASLNEARHDAFGA

-507 GGGRRRYNPL
+507 GGGIQGSATL
-517 KTFEMYDPL
+517 KTCEMFNPS
-526 TDEWQVMP
+526 TNEWQMMP

-546 CYEEALYVVGGK
+546 CFQEALYVVGGMK
-558 NKMRYR
+558 NKNRRIR
-564 ELSVEMFDFKTN
+564 ELSVEMFDFKSN
-576 TWKKK
+576 EWKEK
-581 STIPVA
+581 SSIPVNYES
-587 DETEEERKENWHYEA
+587 DEEEKKNWHYKA
-602 CSAAAHKD
+602 CSAAVHKD
-610 ALQEPIEY
+610 ALEEFMVSVSPFI

>member
-1 MESRKAA
+1 
-8 RSKAVAS
+8 
-15 PPWPNPFSN
+15 
-24 IPANEAVLD
+24 
-33 LLLSNMAAVSE
+33 MAAVSE

-112 EHLIKVEP
+112 EHLIKVEL

-144 ENAHN
+144 ESAHN
-149 LIATAD
+149 LIATAG

-194 MDECRELIK
+194 MEECRELIK
-203 SNFSAVM
+203 SNFSALM

-337 PNENIWYQLSDL
+337 PNENIWYLLPDL
-349 LMEYQNHSAIQ
+349 LMEHQNHAAIE
-360 YRDKVYI
+360 YGDKSYI
-367 FSNQG
+367 FSNQSG
-372 GGVCYL
+372 GDYYVR
-378 PSTWGA
+378 STNTWGA
-384 IQSQFFCG
+384 IQSDLKYMAV
-392 KLCSLLQLDKHRIG
+392 KLCSLLTFNEHKSL
-406 YAVLEESLKS
+406 YAVLESS
-416 CGVYHYNLV
+416 RYGCAVYDYDPVRN
-425 KSEWKNFVDDKKLQ
+425 EWNRFVEYEKLQ
-439 LLGACDV
+439 CWGACGV
-446 TDGCHLYVIGGS
+446 TDGCHLYIIGGTKS
-458 KRDVRPKPALG
+458 RVQKALG
-469 STKVVRIDPEDGNCE
+469 STKVLRIDPEAGNCE
-484 EVASMNEARHDAFGA
+484 EVASLNEARHDAFGA

-507 GGGRRRYNPL
+507 GGGIQGSATL
-517 KTFEMYDPL
+517 KTCEMFNPS
-526 TDEWQVMP
+526 TNEWQMMP

-546 CYEEALYVVGGK
+546 CFQEALYVVGGMK
-558 NKMRYR
+558 NKNRRIR
-564 ELSVEMFDFKTN
+564 ELSVEMFDFKSN
-576 TWKKK
+576 EWKEK
-581 STIPVA
+581 SSIPVSYES
-587 DETEEERKENWHYEA
+587 DEEEKKNWHYKA
-602 CSAAAHKD
+602 CSAAVHKD
-610 ALQEPIEY
+610 ALEEFMVSVSPFI

>member
-1 MESRKAA
+1 
-8 RSKAVAS
+8 
-15 PPWPNPFSN
+15 
-24 IPANEAVLD
+24 
-33 LLLSNMAAVSE
+33 MAAVSE

-52 DHSQHCV
+52 DHSQHCL

-92 LAAASPFFLTLLE
+92 LAASSPFFLTLLE

-112 EHLIKVEP
+112 EHLIKVEL

-144 ENAHN
+144 ESVHN

-194 MDECRELIK
+194 MEECRELIK

-210 ETDDFLNLDAKQVIK
+210 ETDDFLNLDVRHVSK
-225 WVSSDDIIIKAEEEV
+225 WVSSDDITVKAEEEV
-240 FKGIVKWVHHNKSE
+240 FKGIVKWVNHNKSE
-254 REKEFPYLL
+254 REKEFPYLF
-263 HQVRLNSVHQ
+263 HQVRLNSVDQ
-273 DYLVNEMVKEELITT
+273 DYLVNELVKEELITT

-326 VCGGNKALLYH
+326 VCGGNKTLFYL
-337 PNENIWYQLSDL
+337 PNQNIWYQLSDL
-349 LMEYQNHSAIQ
+349 LMEYQDHAAIQ

-367 FSNQG
+367 FGNQG
-372 GGVCYL
+372 GGDCYM
-378 PSTWGA
+378 PSTNTWGA
-384 IQSQFFCG
+384 IQSESFCG
-392 KLCSLLQLDKHRIG
+392 KLCSLLKLDKHKIL
-406 YAVLEESLKS
+406 YAVLERSLKS
-416 CGVYHYNLV
+416 CGVYHYDPV
-425 KSEWKNFVDDKKLQ
+425 KSEWKNFVDEEKLQ
-439 LLGACDV
+439 LFGACGV

-458 KRDVRPKPALG
+458 KRDDWPAALPLG
-469 STKVVRIDPEDGNCE
+469 STKVVRIDPEDGNHE

-507 GGGRRRYNPL
+507 GGGRQKKRTLR
-517 KTFEMYDPL
+517 TCEMYDLL

-546 CYEEALYVVGGK
+546 CYEEALYVVGGMK
-558 NKMRYR
+558 KKGRQYR

-576 TWKKK
+576 EWKKK
-581 STIPVA
+581 SIIPVA
-587 DETEEERKENWHYEA
+587 DEIEEERKEKWHYKA
-602 CSAAAHKD
+602 CSAAVHKD
-610 ALQEPIEY
+610 ALQAPIEY

>member
-1 MESRKAA
+1 
-8 RSKAVAS
+8 
-15 PPWPNPFSN
+15 
-24 IPANEAVLD
+24 
-33 LLLSNMAAVSE
+33 MAAVSE

-52 DHSQHCV
+52 DHSQHCI

-112 EHLIKVEP
+112 EHLIKVEL

-194 MDECRELIK
+194 MEECRELIK

-210 ETDDFLNLDAKQVIK
+210 ETDDFLNLDVRHVSK
-225 WVSSDDIIIKAEEEV
+225 WVSSDDITVKAEEEV
-240 FKGIVKWVHHNKSE
+240 FKGIVKWVNHNKSE

-337 PNENIWYQLSDL
+337 PNENIWYPLPDL
-349 LMEYQNHSAIQ
+349 LMEHQNHAAIE
-360 YRDKVYI
+360 YGDKSYI
-367 FSNQG
+367 FSNQSG
-372 GGVCYL
+372 GDYYVR
-378 PSTWGA
+378 STNTWGA
-384 IQSQFFCG
+384 IQSDLKYIAV
-392 KLCSLLQLDKHRIG
+392 KLCSLLTFNEHKSLC
-406 YAVLEESLKS
+406 AVLESS
-416 CGVYHYNLV
+416 RYGCAVYDYDPVRN
-425 KSEWKNFVDDKKLQ
+425 EWNRFVEYEKLQ
-439 LLGACDV
+439 CWGACGV
-446 TDGCHLYVIGGS
+446 TDGCHLYIIGGTKS
-458 KRDVRPKPALG
+458 RVQKALG
-469 STKVVRIDPEDGNCE
+469 STKVLRIDPEAGNCE

-507 GGGRRRYNPL
+507 GGGIQGSATL
-517 KTFEMYDPL
+517 KTCEMFNPS
-526 TDEWQVMP
+526 TNEWQMMP

-546 CYEEALYVVGGK
+546 CFQEALYVVGGMK
-558 NKMRYR
+558 NKNRRIR
-564 ELSVEMFDFKTN
+564 ELSVEMFDFKSN
-576 TWKKK
+576 EWKEK
-581 STIPVA
+581 SSIPVNYES
-587 DETEEERKENWHYEA
+587 DEEEKKNWHYKA
-602 CSAAAHKD
+602 CSAAVHKD
-610 ALQEPIEY
+610 ALEEFFASVSPFI

>member
-1 MESRKAA
+1 
-8 RSKAVAS
+8 
-15 PPWPNPFSN
+15 
-24 IPANEAVLD
+24 
-33 LLLSNMAAVSE
+33 MAAVSE

-112 EHLIKVEP
+112 EHLIKVEL

-144 ENAHN
+144 ESAHN

-194 MDECRELIK
+194 MEECRELIK
-203 SNFSAVM
+203 SNFSALM

-337 PNENIWYQLSDL
+337 PNENIWYLLPDL
-349 LMEYQNHSAIQ
+349 LMEHQNHAAIE
-360 YRDKVYI
+360 YGDKSYI
-367 FSNQG
+367 FSNQSG
-372 GGVCYL
+372 GDYYVR
-378 PSTWGA
+378 STNTWGA
-384 IQSQFFCG
+384 IQSDLKYMAV
-392 KLCSLLQLDKHRIG
+392 KLCSLLTFNEHKSL
-406 YAVLEESLKS
+406 YAVLESS
-416 CGVYHYNLV
+416 RYGCAVYDYDPVRN
-425 KSEWKNFVDDKKLQ
+425 EWNRFVEYEKLQ
-439 LLGACDV
+439 CWGACGV
-446 TDGCHLYVIGGS
+446 TDGCHLYIIGGTKS
-458 KRDVRPKPALG
+458 RVQKALG
-469 STKVVRIDPEDGNCE
+469 STKVLRIDPEAGNCE
-484 EVASMNEARHDAFGA
+484 EVASLNEARHDAFGA

-507 GGGRRRYNPL
+507 GGGIQGSATL
-517 KTFEMYDPL
+517 KTCEMFNPS
-526 TDEWQVMP
+526 TNEWQMMP

-546 CYEEALYVVGGK
+546 CFQEALYVVGGMK
-558 NKMRYR
+558 NKNRRIR
-564 ELSVEMFDFKTN
+564 ELSVEMFDFKSN
-576 TWKKK
+576 EWKEK
-581 STIPVA
+581 SSIPVNYES
-587 DETEEERKENWHYEA
+587 DEEEKKNWHYKA
-602 CSAAAHKD
+602 CSAAVHKD
-610 ALQEPIEY
+610 ALEEFMVSVSPFI

>member
-1 MESRKAA
+1 
-8 RSKAVAS
+8 
-15 PPWPNPFSN
+15 
-24 IPANEAVLD
+24 
-33 LLLSNMAAVSE
+33 MAAVSE

-112 EHLIKVEP
+112 EHLIKVEL

-194 MDECRELIK
+194 MEECRELIK
-203 SNFSAVM
+203 SNFSALM

-337 PNENIWYQLSDL
+337 PNENIWHLLPDL
-349 LMEYQNHSAIQ
+349 LMEHQNHAAIE
-360 YRDKVYI
+360 YGDKSYI
-367 FSNQG
+367 FSNQSG
-372 GGVCYL
+372 GDYYVR
-378 PSTWGA
+378 STNTWGA
-384 IQSQFFCG
+384 IQSDLKYMAV
-392 KLCSLLQLDKHRIG
+392 KLCSLLTFNEHKSL
-406 YAVLEESLKS
+406 YAVLESS
-416 CGVYHYNLV
+416 RYGCAVYDYDPVRN
-425 KSEWKNFVDDKKLQ
+425 EWNRFVEYEKLQ
-439 LLGACDV
+439 CWGACGV
-446 TDGCHLYVIGGS
+446 TDGCHLYIIGGTKS
-458 KRDVRPKPALG
+458 RVQKALG
-469 STKVVRIDPEDGNCE
+469 STKVLRIDPEAGNCE
-484 EVASMNEARHDAFGA
+484 EVASLNEARHDAFGA

-507 GGGRRRYNPL
+507 GGGIQGSATL
-517 KTFEMYDPL
+517 KTCEMFNPS
-526 TDEWQVMP
+526 TNEWQMMP

-546 CYEEALYVVGGK
+546 CFQEALYVVGGMK
-558 NKMRYR
+558 NKNRRIR
-564 ELSVEMFDFKTN
+564 ELSVEMFDFKSN
-576 TWKKK
+576 EWKEK
-581 STIPVA
+581 SSIPVNYES
-587 DETEEERKENWHYEA
+587 DEEEKKNWHYKA
-602 CSAAAHKD
+602 CSAAVHKD
-610 ALQEPIEY
+610 ALEEFMVSVSPFM

>member
-1 MESRKAA
+1 
-8 RSKAVAS
+8 
-15 PPWPNPFSN
+15 
-24 IPANEAVLD
+24 
-33 LLLSNMAAVSE
+33 MAAVSE

-52 DHSQHCV
+52 DHSQHCL

-112 EHLIKVEP
+112 EHLIKVEL

-125 SIMEDVLKYVYTG
+125 FIMEDVLKYVYTG

-144 ENAHN
+144 ESAHN

-155 YLLLPGLKSLACDFL
+155 YLLLPGLKSLGCDFL

-194 MDECRELIK
+194 MEECRELIK

-210 ETDDFLNLDAKQVIK
+210 ETDDFLNLDVRHVSK
-225 WVSSDDIIIKAEEEV
+225 WVSSDDITVKAEEEV
-240 FKGIVKWVHHNKSE
+240 FKGIVKWVNHNKSE
-254 REKEFPYLL
+254 REKEFPHLF

-273 DYLVNEMVKEELITT
+273 DYLVNELVKEELITT

-315 TCLQTQVNGIF
+315 TCLQTQKNGIF
-326 VCGGNKALLYH
+326 VCGGNEALFYL

-349 LMEYQNHSAIQ
+349 LMEYQNHAAIQ
-360 YRDKVYI
+360 YQDKVYI

-372 GGVCYL
+372 GGDYYM
-378 PSTWGA
+378 PSTNTWGA
-384 IQSQFFCG
+384 IQSEFFCR
-392 KLCSLLQLDKHRIG
+392 KLCSLLILDKHKIL
-406 YAVLEESLKS
+406 YAVLERSFRS
-416 CGVYHYNLV
+416 CGVYHYDPV
-425 KSEWKNFVDDKKLQ
+425 RSEWKNFVDDEKLQ
-439 LLGACDV
+439 LLGACGV
-446 TDGCHLYVIGGS
+446 TDGCHLYVIGGCES
-458 KRDVRPKPALG
+458 EGWPTLSLGSTQG

-507 GGGRRRYNPL
+507 GGGRRRSTTL
-517 KTFEMYDPL
+517 KTCEMYDPL

-546 CYEEALYVVGGK
+546 CYEEALYVVGGMK
-558 NKMRYR
+558 KKQYR

-576 TWKKK
+576 KWKKK
-581 STIPVA
+581 STILVA
-587 DETEEERKENWHYEA
+587 HEIEEERKQNWHYKA
-602 CSAAAHKD
+602 CSAAVHKD
-610 ALQEPIEY
+610 ALQAPIEY

>member
-1 MESRKAA
+1 
-8 RSKAVAS
+8 
-15 PPWPNPFSN
+15 
-24 IPANEAVLD
+24 
-33 LLLSNMAAVSE
+33 MAAVSE

-52 DHSQHCV
+52 DHSQHCL

-78 VEVKGKEFKVHKAV
+78 VEVKGKECKAHKAV
-92 LAAASPFFLTLLE
+92 LAASSPFFLTLLE

-112 EHLIKVEP
+112 EHLIKVEL

-194 MDECRELIK
+194 MEECRELIK

-240 FKGIVKWVHHNKSE
+240 FKGIVKWVHHNESE

-337 PNENIWYQLSDL
+337 PNENIWYLLPDL
-349 LMEYQNHSAIQ
+349 LMEHQNHATVE
-360 YRDKVYI
+360 YGDKIYI
-367 FSNQG
+367 FSNQSG
-372 GGVCYL
+372 GDYYVR
-378 PSTWGA
+378 STNTWGA
-384 IQSQFFCG
+384 IQSDLKYIAV
-392 KLCSLLQLDKHRIG
+392 KLCSLLTFNEHKSL
-406 YAVLEESLKS
+406 YAVSESS
-416 CGVYHYNLV
+416 HYGCAVYDYDPVRN
-425 KSEWKNFVDDKKLQ
+425 EWNRFVEYEKLQ
-439 LLGACDV
+439 CWGACGV
-446 TDGCHLYVIGGS
+446 TDGCHLYIIGGTKS
-458 KRDVRPKPALG
+458 RVQKALG
-469 STKVVRIDPEDGNCE
+469 STKVLRIDPEAGNCE

-507 GGGRRRYNPL
+507 GGGIQGSATL
-517 KTFEMYDPL
+517 KTCEMFNPS
-526 TDEWQVMP
+526 TNEWQMMP

-546 CYEEALYVVGGK
+546 CFQEALYVVGGMK
-558 NKMRYR
+558 NKNRR
-564 ELSVEMFDFKTN
+564 IRQLSVEMFDFKTN
-576 TWKKK
+576 EWKEK
-581 STIPVA
+581 SSIPV
-587 DETEEERKENWHYEA
+587 DYESEEEEKKNWHYKA
-602 CSAAAHKD
+602 CSAAVHKE
-610 ALQEPIEY
+610 ALEFIASVSPFI

>member
-1 MESRKAA
+1 
-8 RSKAVAS
+8 
-15 PPWPNPFSN
+15 
-24 IPANEAVLD
+24 
-33 LLLSNMAAVSE
+33 MAAVSE

-52 DHSQHCV
+52 DHSQPCL

-68 RNNERFCDVI
+68 RKNERFCDVI
-78 VEVKGKEFKVHKAV
+78 VEVKGKEFKAHKAV

-112 EHLIKVEP
+112 EHLIKVEL

-144 ENAHN
+144 QSAHN

-155 YLLLPGLKSLACDFL
+155 YLLLPGLKSLGCDFL

-194 MDECRELIK
+194 MEECRELIK
-203 SNFSAVM
+203 SNFSAVK
-210 ETDDFLNLDAKQVIK
+210 ETDDFLNLDVRHVSK
-225 WVSSDDIIIKAEEEV
+225 WVSSDDITVKAEEEV
-240 FKGIVKWVHHNKSE
+240 FKGIVKWVNHNKSE
-254 REKEFPYLL
+254 REKEFPHLF

-273 DYLVNEMVKEELITT
+273 DYLVNESVKEELITT

-326 VCGGNKALLYH
+326 VCGGNKALFYL
-337 PNENIWYQLSDL
+337 PNQNIWYQLSDL
-349 LMEYQNHSAIQ
+349 LMEYQNLAAIQ

-372 GGVCYL
+372 GGDYYL
-378 PSTWGA
+378 PSTNTWGA
-384 IQSQFFCG
+384 IHSELKFFSD
-392 KLCSLLQLDKHRIG
+392 KLCSLLTLDKHKIL
-406 YAVLEESLKS
+406 YAVLERSFRS
-416 CGVYHYNLV
+416 CGVYHYDPV
-425 KSEWKNFVDDKKLQ
+425 KSEWKNFVKDEKLQ
-439 LLGACDV
+439 FWGVCGV

-458 KRDVRPKPALG
+458 KCHVLDAPG

-484 EVASMNEARHDAFGA
+484 EVAPMNEARHDAFGA

-507 GGGRRRYNPL
+507 GGGRRKYRSL
-517 KTFEMYDPL
+517 GTCEMYDPL

-546 CYEEALYVVGGK
+546 CYEDALYVVGGMK
-558 NKMRYR
+558 KKGDR

-576 TWKKK
+576 EWKKK

-587 DETEEERKENWHYEA
+587 DETEEERKEKWHYKA
-602 CSAAAHKD
+602 CSAVMHKD

>member
-1 MESRKAA
+1 
-8 RSKAVAS
+8 
-15 PPWPNPFSN
+15 
-24 IPANEAVLD
+24 
-33 LLLSNMAAVSE
+33 
-44 GVSEPMTA
+44 MTA
-52 DHSQHCV
+52 DHSQHCL

-68 RNNERFCDVI
+68 RKNERFCDVI
-78 VEVKGKEFKVHKAV
+78 VEVKGKEFKAHKAV

-112 EHLIKVEP
+112 EHLIKVEL

-144 ENAHN
+144 ESAHN

-155 YLLLPGLKSLACDFL
+155 YLLLPGLKSLGCDFL

-194 MDECRELIK
+194 MEECRELIK
-203 SNFSAVM
+203 SNFRAVM
-210 ETDDFLNLDAKQVIK
+210 KTDDFLNLDVRYVSK
-225 WVSSDDIIIKAEEEV
+225 WVSSDDVTVNAEEEV
-240 FKGIVKWVHHNKSE
+240 FKGIVKWVNHNKSE

-263 HQVRLNSVHQ
+263 HQVRLNSVDQ
-273 DYLVNEMVKEELITT
+273 DYLVNELVKEELITT

-315 TCLQTQVNGIF
+315 TCLQTQKNGIF
-326 VCGGNKALLYH
+326 VCGGNKALFYL

-349 LMEYQNHSAIQ
+349 LMEYQNHAAIQ

-372 GGVCYL
+372 GGDYYM
-378 PSTWGA
+378 PSTNTWGA
-384 IQSQFFCG
+384 IQSESFCG
-392 KLCSLLQLDKHRIG
+392 KLCSLLKLDKHKIL
-406 YAVLEESLKS
+406 YAVLERSLKS
-416 CGVYHYNLV
+416 CGVYHYDPV
-425 KSEWKNFVDDKKLQ
+425 KGEWKNFVDEEKLQ
-439 LLGACDV
+439 LFGACGV

-458 KRDVRPKPALG
+458 KKYDDWPALPLG
-469 STKVVRIDPEDGNCE
+469 STKVVRIDPEDGNRE
-484 EVASMNEARHDAFGA
+484 EVASMNVARHDAFGA

-507 GGGRRRYNPL
+507 GGGRQKKRTLR
-517 KTFEMYDPL
+517 TCEMYDPL

-534 SLNVPRHSSSMV
+534 NLNVPRHSSSMV
-546 CYEEALYVVGGK
+546 CYEEALYVVGGM
-558 NKMRYR
+558 KMRQDR

-576 TWKKK
+576 KWKKT

-587 DETEEERKENWHYEA
+587 DEIEEERKEKWHYKA
-602 CSAAAHKD
+602 CSAAVHKD
-610 ALQEPIEY
+610 ALQAPIEY

>member
-1 MESRKAA
+1 MRDEPPRTSAA
-8 RSKAVAS
+8 WEAS
-15 PPWPNPFSN
+15 SLRISN
-24 IPANEAVLD
+24 VLENEAAPTP
-33 LLLSNMAAVSE
+33 SNMAAI
-44 GVSEPMTA
+44 SEPMTA
-52 DHSQHCV
+52 DHSQHCQ

-92 LAAASPFFLTLLE
+92 LAASSPFFLTLLE

-112 EHLIKVEP
+112 EHLIKIEL
-120 EEATA
+120 EQATA
-125 SIMEDVLKYVYTG
+125 FIMEDVLKYVYTG

-144 ENAHN
+144 ESAHN

-194 MDECRELIK
+194 MEECRELIK

-210 ETDDFLNLDAKQVIK
+210 ETDDFLNLDVRHVSK
-225 WVSSDDIIIKAEEEV
+225 WVSSDDITVKAEEEV
-240 FKGIVKWVHHNKSE
+240 FKGIVKWVNHNKSE

-263 HQVRLNSVHQ
+263 AQVRINSVHQ
-273 DYLVNEMVKEELITT
+273 DYLVNELVKEELITT

-349 LMEYQNHSAIQ
+349 LMEHQNPAAIE
-360 YRDKVYI
+360 YGDKIYI
-367 FSNQG
+367 FSNQNG
-372 GGVCYL
+372 GDYYMR
-378 PSTWGA
+378 STNTWGA
-384 IQSQFFCG
+384 IQSDLKYIAV
-392 KLCSLLQLDKHRIG
+392 KLCSLLTFNEHKSL
-406 YAVLEESLKS
+406 YAFSENS
-416 CGVYHYNLV
+416 CYGCAVYDYDPVRN
-425 KSEWKNFVDDKKLQ
+425 EWNRFVEYEKLQ
-439 LLGACDV
+439 FWGACGV
-446 TDGCHLYVIGGS
+446 TDGCHLYIIGGTTS
-458 KRDVRPKPALG
+458 RVQKAFG
-469 STKVVRIDPEDGNCE
+469 STKVLRIDPEAGNCE

-507 GGGRRRYNPL
+507 GGGTQGSATL
-517 KTFEMYDPL
+517 KTCEVFDPS
-526 TDEWQVMP
+526 TNEWQMMP

-546 CYEEALYVVGGK
+546 CFQEALYVVGGMK
-558 NKMRYR
+558 NKNRRIR

-576 TWKKK
+576 EWKEKSSIPVDYESEEEKKK
-581 STIPVA
+581 
-587 DETEEERKENWHYEA
+587 NWHYKA
-602 CSAAAHKD
+602 CSAAVHKD
-610 ALQEPIEY
+610 ALE